1 MVKTVSQIFLI
12 KKYNS
17 INKLDNIFLRTGKC
31 MEIHSISIMI
41 IVYFYELITQDVANI
56 CMHNSVGNRQCFS
69 DLTDDLLTAAHYDFR
84 EFTSALCTSLRR
96 YYTLVDKRILL
107 VPMLYTRKT

>member
-1 MVKTVSQIFLI
+1 MVKTVSQIFLT

-17 INKLDNIFLRTGKC
+17 INQLDNIFFRSGKY
-31 MEIHSISIMI
+31 MEIYSISIMV

-69 DLTDDLLTAAHYDFR
+69 GLTDDLLTAAHYDFR
-84 EFTSALCTSLRR
+84 EFTSALCTLLCR
-96 YYTLVDKRILL
+96 YYMLVGKRSLAL
-107 VPMLYTRKT
+107 SLLYTRKT